1 MSWRSVVISKRAKLE
16 LKMDYLVVRDEKEIQ
31 RVHLSEIA
39 VLMIENTAVSLTA
52 GLVAELAERKEYSRF
67 RKFLI
72 KNGFIMLQNSVYCK
86 LALNTTVSDAI
97 MNKVRESSPKKVLFR

>member
-1 MSWRSVVISKRAKLE
+1 MRVIVFFDLPVVTS
-16 LKMDYLVVRDEKEIQ
+16 
-31 RVHLSEIA
+31 SE
-39 VLMIENTAVSLTA
+39 
-52 GLVAELAERKEYSRF
+52 RREYSRF

-97 MNKVRESSPKKVLFR
+97 MNKVRESSPKKGTVQMIVVTEKQFSKMEYVVGEKRSNVIDTDERLVIL